1 MAGKVGA
8 AEGEVPTGGYSFTI
22 RAQYPNR
29 PGMLGRIASAIG
41 QAGGDIGAIDIV
53 QVSRG
58 RMCRDIT
65 VAARDEAHGH
75 QIVDQIKN
83 VEGLHIRSVSDPVFL
98 MHLGGK
104 IEVNLRVP
112 IRTRGDLSM
121 AYTPGVARVSMAIH
135 NDPASVWTLTIKR
148 NTVAVVTDGT
158 AVLGLGDIGPEAALP
173 VMEGKAMLF
182 KEFGGVDAWPVCLAT
197 KDPDE
202 IVRCVKAIAPVFGGI
217 NLEDI
222 SAPRCFEIE
231 DRLRQELDIP
241 VFHDDQHGT
250 AVVFL
255 AGLLNALKI
264 VRKKM
269 EDLRVVVSG
278 VGAGGMACT
287 KMLLSVGVSD
297 ILGCDRHGIVYKGRK
312 EGMNR
317 AKEWFAEVT
326 NPRGLR
332 GTVHEAMEG
341 ADLFLGLSGPDI
353 ITVED
358 VKKMNRDPIVFA
370 MANPDPEIHPEEA
383 LPYVRVMA
391 TGRSDYPNQINNVLC
406 FPGLFRGV
414 LDARAHE
421 INEEMKVAAAQAIA
435 SGVSKNELHE
445 EYIIPSVFNRSVQ
458 RTVAREVANAAYR
471 SGAASRH
478 RTVYPTHL

>member
-1 MAGKVGA
+1 MVHKTATESEAPGR
-8 AEGEVPTGGYSFTI
+8 GYSFTV

-41 QAGGDIGAIDIV
+41 EAGGDIGAVDIV
-53 QVSRG
+53 QASREK
-58 RMCRDIT
+58 MVRDIT
-65 VAARDEAHGH
+65 VDAFDQTHGRQIIERLRDIDG
-75 QIVDQIKN
+75 IS
-83 VEGLHIRSVSDPVFL
+83 IRSVSDPLFL

-112 IRTRGDLSM
+112 LKTRSDLSM
-121 AYTPGVARVSMAIH
+121 AYTPGVARISMAVH
-135 NDPASVWTLTIKR
+135 DDPSSVWTLTIKR

-182 KEFGGVDAWPVCLAT
+182 KEFGGVDAWPICLAT

-231 DRLRQELDIP
+231 DRLREELDIP

-250 AVVFL
+250 AVVVL

-264 VRKKM
+264 VHKNM
-269 EDLRVVVSG
+269 EDLRVVLSG
-278 VGAGGMACT
+278 VGAAGIACT

-297 ILGCDRHGIVYKGRK
+297 ILGCDRNGIIYKGRK
-312 EGMNR
+312 EGMNP
-317 AKEWFAEVT
+317 AKDWFAEVT

-332 GTVHEAMEG
+332 GTIHDAMEG
-341 ADLFLGLSGPDI
+341 ADLFLGLSAPDV

-358 VKKMNRDPIVFA
+358 LKKMNRDPIVFA
-370 MANPDPEIHPEEA
+370 MANPDPEVRPEDA
-383 LPYVRVMA
+383 LPHVRVMA

-414 LDARAHE
+414 LDARAHD

-435 SGVSKNELHE
+435 SGVSKSELHE
-445 EYIIPSVFNRSVQ
+445 EYIIPSVFNKSVQ
-458 RTVAREVANAAYR
+458 RAVAREVANAAYR
-471 SGAASRH
+471 SGAASRQ
-478 RTVYPTHL
+478 RRSYPTRL